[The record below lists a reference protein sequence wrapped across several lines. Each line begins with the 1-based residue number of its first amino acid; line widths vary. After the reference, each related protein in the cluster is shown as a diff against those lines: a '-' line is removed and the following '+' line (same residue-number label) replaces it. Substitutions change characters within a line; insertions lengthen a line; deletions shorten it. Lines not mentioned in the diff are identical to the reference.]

1 MLYNMGT
8 DLRVDP
14 GIEKWATMRG
24 RTIEYFRMTPKNFAL
39 GIFTLGIIPAGLYYC
54 GVKYQVSTK
63 TVWRA
68 ECKILLWQTTM
79 IFNDIFAGNVG
90 YTRTSGR

>member
-1 MLYNMGT
+1 MGT

-54 GVKYQVSTK
+54 GVKYQGM
-63 TVWRA
+63 W
-68 ECKILLWQTTM
+68 
-79 IFNDIFAGNVG
+79 DIQGLRDGESPRVKKDDI
-90 YTRTSGR
+90 S